1 MLKTEVHTLHKNA
14 SSKLQNHKE
23 RGLIVKV
30 KLLPRFI
37 KYPVMVSEGGCIPGL
52 DNGKRW
58 SRFTSRPLHSK
69 TKTQRYPTDRKM
81 SGPKTIL
88 NAAKM

>member
-1 MLKTEVHTLHKNA
+1 MHKNA